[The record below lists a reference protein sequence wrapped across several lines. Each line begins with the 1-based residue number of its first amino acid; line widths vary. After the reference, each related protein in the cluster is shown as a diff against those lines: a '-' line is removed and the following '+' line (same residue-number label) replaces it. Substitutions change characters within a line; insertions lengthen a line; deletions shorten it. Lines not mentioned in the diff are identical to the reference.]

1 MYVEEYVRPVAGQR
15 ILDIGCGPADV
26 LEFFPSV
33 EYYGVDMSPEYI
45 EAARARFGNR
55 GNFLCMDAGEFA
67 VSEPA
72 SFDIVMANGLLHHL
86 TDDQVRN
93 VFSIARTALKSN
105 GYIVSFDG
113 CFLPNQSIVVST
125 LLKMDR
131 GKFIRKKERYIE
143 LAKEFFKNVEGD
155 VRGDFYSR
163 LPYTTLFMT
172 CSRPIEANRKQET
185 LVASGLTGS

>member
-26 LEFFPSV
+26 LEFLPAVDYF
-33 EYYGVDMSPEYI
+33 GVDLSPEYI
-45 EAARARFGNR
+45 AAARARFGSR

-86 TDDQVRN
+86 NDDEVRK
-93 VFSIARTALKSN
+93 VFSIAKTALKPN

-113 CFLPNQSIVVST
+113 CFLPNQSIVIEI

-131 GKFIRKKERYIE
+131 GKFVRKKERYIE
-143 LAKEFFKNVEGD
+143 IASEIFSHVEAE
-155 VRGDFYSR
+155 VRGDFYSL
-163 LPYTTLFMT
+163 LPYSTLFMT
-172 CSRPIEANRKQET
+172 CSQPIEAKRKQED
-185 LVASGLTGS
+185 LVASGFAG